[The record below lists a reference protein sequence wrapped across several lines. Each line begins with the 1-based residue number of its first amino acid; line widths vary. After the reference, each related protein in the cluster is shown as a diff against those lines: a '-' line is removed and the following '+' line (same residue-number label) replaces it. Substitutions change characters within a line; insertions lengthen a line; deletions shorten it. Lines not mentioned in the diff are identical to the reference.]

1 MHCTKCGASVSGGAT
16 FCPACG
22 TPVPAGSTPVAARQA
37 SPAGVAVPNYMV
49 GAILTTLFC
58 CLIGG
63 IVAIIYSS
71 QVNTKLAQGDV
82 EGAKAASKSARTWII
97 VNLIAGLVV
106 PLLFM
111 AAVAVPNFVKYRNE
125 SQAAACISNMKQIET
140 AGEVWLTQR
149 PSMTAPTMSDLCG
162 PEESKYIKT
171 EPTCPKDG
179 SHYSIRLDDG
189 RIKVTCGSGDP
200 EHILPR
206 SGYEY

>member
-1 MHCTKCGASVSGGAT
+1 MQCTKCGAAVNGGAG

-22 TPVPAGSTPVAARQA
+22 TPVPANGTPVAANQA
-37 SPAGVAVPNYMV
+37 APAGVAVPNYMV
-49 GAILTTLFC
+49 WSILSTLFC

-63 IVAIIYSS
+63 IVAIVYSS
-71 QVNTKLAQGDV
+71 KVNTKLAQGDI
-82 EGAKAASKSARTWII
+82 EGAKAASKAAKGW
-97 VNLIAGLVV
+97 NIANLVV
-106 PLLFM
+106 GFVLPLLFIL
-111 AAVAVPNFVKYRNE
+111 ATAIPNFMKYRGE
-125 SQAAACISNMKQIET
+125 AQANTCISNMKQIQT
-140 AGEVWLTQR
+140 AGESWLMNH
-149 PSMTAPTMSDLCG
+149 SEITAPTMSDLCG